1 MSKKINNPIS
11 IPEKG
16 QIEGTGTN
24 NDIDL
29 RSDKVS
35 VEDIEKKIEEINKV
49 VEPTVEPI
57 AEPVK
62 TVEEEPTDTELPK
75 ELPEELLKKTP
86 EDLVKMY
93 TNRRKLWDKQAQEL
107 GTLRKKIEDGERLNK
122 EIESLNLN
130 IAKEHL
136 IKQTVKSMTQEEKD
150 KIFEELSTDP
160 EKAITNVV
168 TKVMNPFL
176 IIQARH
182 NNEMAIADLTEKT
195 KDDLVKYSDYKK
207 EVDLVIAK
215 YNTQDGRNALFDR
228 YGSGTFEAAFNE
240 VKDLK
245 LPEALKKRETELIEK
260 ATLKAEEEYK
270 KKLSSYTEPQGVA
283 IKKDG
288 KGVDY
293 KNMPAE
299 QAVEELERRFGFADR

>member
-1 MSKKINNPIS
+1 MSKKINNSDPA
-11 IPEKG
+11 PQG
-16 QIEGTGTN
+16 QAVGTDVN

-35 VEDIEKKIEEINKV
+35 VEDIEKKIEELNKV
-49 VEPTVEPI
+49 VEPKIEPKLEPTVELKV
-57 AEPVK
+57 EPEVI
-62 TVEEEPTDTELPK
+62 TE

-107 GTLRKKIEDGERLNK
+107 GTLRKKIEEGERLNK

-130 IAKEHL
+130 LAKEHL

-150 KIFEELSTDP
+150 KIFEELSSDP
-160 EKAITNVV
+160 EKAITNIV

-182 NNEMAIADLTEKT
+182 NNEMALKDLDEKT

-245 LPEALKKRETELIEK
+245 LPEALKKRDVELIEK

-270 KKLSSYTEPQGVA
+270 KKLSSYTESQGVA
-283 IKKDG
+283 IKKSG
-288 KGVDY
+288 KGIDY

-299 QAVEELERRFGFADR
+299 QAIEEIEGRFGFVDR

>member
-1 MSKKINNPIS
+1 MSKKINNPD
-11 IPEKG
+11 PAPQG
-16 QIEGTGTN
+16 QAVGTGTN

-35 VEDIEKKIEEINKV
+35 VEDIEKKIEELNKV
-49 VEPTVEPI
+49 VEPVEPTVEPVT
-57 AEPVK
+57 EPVK
-62 TVEEEPTDTELPK
+62 EEPTDTE

-107 GTLRKKIEDGERLNK
+107 GTLRKKIEEGERLNK

-130 IAKEHL
+130 LAKEHL

-150 KIFEELSTDP
+150 KIFEELSSDP
-160 EKAITNVV
+160 EKAITNIV

-182 NNEMAIADLTEKT
+182 NNEMAIKDLTEKT
-195 KDDLVKYSDYKK
+195 QDDLVKYSDYKK

-245 LPEALKKRETELIEK
+245 LPEALKKREVELIEK

-288 KGVDY
+288 KGIDY

-299 QAVEELERRFGFADR
+299 QAIEEIEKRFGFADR